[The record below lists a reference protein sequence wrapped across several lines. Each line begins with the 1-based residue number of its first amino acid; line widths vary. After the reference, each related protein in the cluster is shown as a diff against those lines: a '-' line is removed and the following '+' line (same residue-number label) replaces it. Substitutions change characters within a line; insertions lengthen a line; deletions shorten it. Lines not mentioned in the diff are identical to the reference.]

1 MASVGITRKLFI
13 DSRFK
18 VAGTDSDFLI
28 ELPVDVD
35 CSRTS
40 SFFVASCSFANTF
53 STVMQSNNPFYFIV
67 DNGGSFPSIYVAAIP
82 LGSYTTATMGPV
94 LAAALA
100 PLNITSTW
108 TFNTNGTYTVTYTS
122 AGLKLFVPNYTE
134 IDSFV
139 SSLQCIDGTFSP
151 FVGYSAAAPK
161 YLSVN
166 ALLNMPTS
174 FPTPPYGSPFNTGVL
189 DLISIREV
197 YLHSSLANNRTLHIN
212 GSRDCIARIP
222 IDVALGEI
230 VQYRYLGPT
239 EALSCS
245 DMHFRTIRFQLR
257 DWTGNIAPMGSFVII
272 ELSFLGSDPYS
283 M

>member
-1 MASVGITRKLFI
+1 MASVGITRKLFL

-18 VAGTDSDFLI
+18 VSGTDSDFLI

-35 CSRTS
+35 CTRTS

-53 STVMQSNNPFYFIV
+53 ATIMQSNNLFYFIV
-67 DNGGSFPSIYVAAIP
+67 DDGLSFPSIYVAAIP
-82 LGSYTTATMGPV
+82 QGSYTPATMGTV

-108 TFNTNGTYTVTYTS
+108 TFNTVGTYTVTYTS
-122 AGLKLFVPNYTE
+122 AGAKLFVPHYTE

-139 SSLQCIDGTFSP
+139 SSLHCNDGTFSP
-151 FVGYSAAAPK
+151 FVGYSSGAPK

-166 ALLNMPTS
+166 AMLNMPLRY
-174 FPTPPYGSPFNTGVL
+174 PTPIYGSPFTTGIL
-189 DLISIREV
+189 DLTSLREV
-197 YLHSSLANNRTLHIN
+197 YLHSSLANNRTLHVN

-222 IDVALGEI
+222 IDVSLGEI

-257 DWTGNIAPMGSFVII
+257 DWAGNIAPMGSFVVI
-272 ELSFLGSDPYS
+272 ELCFMDTDPYS

>member
-1 MASVGITRKLFI
+1 MSVGVTRKLFI

-18 VAGTDSDFLI
+18 VSGTDSDFLI

-35 CSRTS
+35 CTRTS

-53 STVMQSNNPFYFIV
+53 ATVMKTNNLFYFIV
-67 DNGGSFPSIYVAAIP
+67 DDGLSFPSIYVAAIP
-82 LGSYTTATMGPV
+82 EGSYTPATMGPV

-108 TFNTNGTYTVTYTS
+108 TFNTVGTYTVTYTS

-139 SSLQCIDGTFSP
+139 SRLHCLDGTFSP
-151 FVGYSAAAPK
+151 FVGYSAATPK

-166 ALLNMPTS
+166 AMLNMQLS
-174 FPTPPYGSPFNTGVL
+174 FPTPIYGSAFNTGIL
-189 DLISIREV
+189 DLTSLKEV
-197 YLHSSLANNRTLHIN
+197 YLHNSLANNRTLHVN

-222 IDVALGEI
+222 IDVSLGEV

-257 DWTGNIAPMGSFVII
+257 DWAGNIAPLGSFIAI
-272 ELSFLGSDPYS
+272 ELSFLDSDPYS
-283 M
+283 A

>member
-53 STVMQSNNPFYFIV
+53 STVMQSNNLFYFIV
-67 DNGGSFPSIYVAAIP
+67 DNGLSFPSICVAAIP

-100 PLNITSTW
+100 PLSVTSTW
-108 TFNTNGTYTVTYTS
+108 TFNSNGTYTVTYTS
-122 AGLKLFVPNYTE
+122 LGLKLFVPNYTE
-134 IDSFV
+134 IDSFA
-139 SSLQCIDGTFSP
+139 SSLHCNDGTFSP
-151 FVGYSAAAPK
+151 YVGYNPATPK

-222 IDVALGEI
+222 IDVNLGEI

-257 DWTGNIAPMGSFVII
+257 DWTGNLAPMGSFVII
-272 ELSFLGSDPYS
+272 ELSFLDSDPYS